1 MVSRS
6 MAKIKESSRSI
17 RHKKR
22 VRAQVRA
29 YLTVVA
35 FLLGIACIA
44 AGTVMLMRGK
54 ILERSF
60 TRHERT
66 DAARFDF
73 DEPTT
78 IQADGELYDGVP
90 FHVRVVPG
98 GLNIYRP

>member
-1 MVSRS
+1 
-6 MAKIKESSRSI
+6 
-17 RHKKR
+17 
-22 VRAQVRA
+22 
-29 YLTVVA
+29 
-35 FLLGIACIA
+35 
-44 AGTVMLMRGK
+44 MLMRGK